1 MPRLPSRASRGRRLS
16 RSRQQPRPRRKDTAS
31 GAYLFSARNL
41 WYDLYTAL
49 PFGPL
54 VGGDARFFWG
64 GARLTSPGTRPQVK
78 GALIFLAIFFVLRP
92 DIRMELML
100 LLSFLLMAVS

>member
-1 MPRLPSRASRGRRLS
+1 
-16 RSRQQPRPRRKDTAS
+16 
-31 GAYLFSARNL
+31 
-41 WYDLYTAL
+41 
-49 PFGPL
+49 

-64 GARLTSPGTRPQVK
+64 GARLTSTGTRPQVK